1 MAAARKLNSS
11 APARKASRSQNF
23 RVVEGKGSG
32 QNGHSNPGLQVM
44 DSNPNRQTASQ
55 EMLMGALNKAAS
67 GFMITNTNLE
77 ILYVNATLSTMLK
90 GWEAEFQKIFGSS
103 FNASDLIG
111 KNIDGFH
118 KDPSHQRRILG
129 NLQGQAYQTQ
139 IKVGPYIIEL
149 TANALFNANGEK
161 EGYCTEWLDVTE
173 RVQAD
178 IDYKAVVKE
187 IADRMDFLRG
197 ACSTDLANG
206 LDALAGGELKL
217 TIQPRTPLLDIP
229 IQPDLALMAETF
241 NNLRNQTVKAVEA
254 YNSMFSTLK
263 EMVDVADEIASGNL
277 TVSVQPKSDADRLGN
292 AFSKMIDS
300 LSEMITQTK
309 VASDSI
315 ADASAEVMTGND
327 DLAQRTEEQAASLE
341 ETASSMEEMTSTV
354 KQNADNAKQAN
365 QLAMQARES
374 AEKGGQVV
382 SSAVSTMEEINTASK
397 RIADIISVIDEIA
410 FQTNLL
416 ALNAAVEAARVGE
429 QGRGF
434 AVVAAEVRNLAG
446 RSATAAKEIKALVQD
461 SVQKVGEGST
471 LVNQSGSQLE
481 EIVTSVKKVADIIA
495 EISAA
500 AQEQAAGIEQVN
512 KAITQMDQITQQ
524 NAALVEQANAASQSM
539 NNQASDLQTLISKF
553 KIDSTVLNQLQAQL
567 HADRE
572 SKAREIR
579 RKQSSNNTVKS
590 DRSNSIGNR
599 SVASSAVKASAD
611 DLDSFEEF

>member
-1 MAAARKLNSS
+1 MD
-11 APARKASRSQNF
+11 
-23 RVVEGKGSG
+23 SG
-32 QNGHSNPGLQVM
+32 QNRFV
-44 DSNPNRQTASQ
+44 ASQ

-67 GFMITNTNLE
+67 GFMITNLDLE
-77 ILYVNATLSTMLK
+77 IIYLNATLQSMLK
-90 GWEAEFQKIFGSS
+90 GWEPEFQKVFGSG
-103 FNASDLIG
+103 FHHDQLIG
-111 KNIDGFH
+111 KVIDVFH
-118 KDPSHQRRILG
+118 KDPAHQRRVLG
-129 NLQGQAYQTQ
+129 TLQGQPYQTQ

-149 TANALFNANGEK
+149 TANALFSSTGEK
-161 EGYCTEWLDVTE
+161 EGYATEWLDVTE
-173 RVQAD
+173 RVLAD
-178 IDYKAVVKE
+178 QEYKAQVKE

-197 ACSTDLANG
+197 ACSTDLATALG
-206 LDALAGGELKL
+206 ALAEGELSL

-229 IQPDLALMAETF
+229 NQPDLALMAETF

-254 YNSMFSTLK
+254 YNSMFATLK
-263 EMVDVADEIASGNL
+263 DMVDVADEIAAGNL
-277 TVSVQPKSDADRLGN
+277 TVTVTPKSEADRLGN
-292 AFSKMIDS
+292 AFAKMIS
-300 LSEMITQTK
+300 NLSEMISQTK

-315 ADASAEVMTGND
+315 ADASVEVMTGND

-539 NNQASDLQTLISKF
+539 NSQASDLQNLISNF
-553 KIDSTVLNQLQAQL
+553 KIDSSVLNRLQAQI
-567 HADRE
+567 HAQRE
-572 SKAREIR
+572 AKARES
-579 RKQSSNNTVKS
+579 RKNGSIAGRSERSSRTES
-590 DRSNSIGNR
+590 RT
-599 SVASSAVKASAD
+599 ASGSTLRASAD
-611 DLDSFEEF
+611 DLDNFEEF